1 MKCNGNFRT
10 EYALVNGEEIHIRDY
25 IEGSYATCISNHHEL
40 ISVKGNYNKHHFRHK
55 HSCDVNNSPLS
66 EWHSEWQSHFK
77 YIEVQFPLREG
88 QIKSRRADIVIG
100 DFVIDVQYTN
110 KPGTVVEVQH
120 SPITLDEVNHRN
132 HDYGL
137 HHKKVLWIIDG
148 VGVTLHNNI
157 LVFEKD
163 FWKFDSFLNTSSV
176 YIDIHG
182 IIYAFNPADV
192 KSCSVHVSETI
203 DQVTKK
209 KIIFEIPK
217 LIFVKMLNDGCDIS
231 NLPSIQNKLYIKQQG
246 AGNGKTWGIIQMLAR
261 PEFSHYTR
269 FIYVTKQHSAR
280 FIIYE
285 EFISQQDSLGITNV
299 SKKESSKKYIIQY
312 RNASKIDCSIIIST
326 IDSFMYALGDKQTKE
341 RDLFEGIVRSIC
353 KPLEKEH
360 DKTIIHNTIQKNGK
374 ISYANQ
380 AKLNAHTLY
389 IVDETQDLH
398 ESYADALWAIM
409 KHTNMDVY
417 VVGDKLQSIH
427 FEENAFTNLMTKES
441 NSQTS
446 IVKET
451 PVNCCRRFIH
461 PKLVDFVN
469 EMIPFHDFNLLPIV
483 PWKEYDGK
491 EYEPLEIFPIIKNKG
506 KEIPNIETCVNSFMW
521 KFEKEVCEN
530 FRCPEDFLIVT
541 PWVNSGIS
549 TELINHIDL
558 VIQEFWVKQLQNKEF
573 VSNLNEY
580 WKKHDVD
587 KFNRYSVLHRTEEGS
602 CINLDDSKYATR
614 IVSIHASKGDGRN
627 VVFLID
633 PSLFKLNAF
642 SIKNSLKFYSTLHVA
657 LTRMKEKLYIMHDN
671 DEISN
676 KIKNSM
682 SKTNSPFMSDT
693 LHISEKST
701 YKELSIFITPNTEL
715 FETQKSIEY
724 VNDTDSTKIIDTS
737 HHTIRYWIMRM
748 KTCDILKDGDQLEQI
763 ATIFGYAM
771 GNRSCILHG
780 SWKEYN
786 EDLKKNNNIHC
797 DKCKKRRGFIHDK
810 DLPLHMRRRD
820 ASKFCTQHS
829 EEHNIYDDRSIP
841 LLKLPTQEHHKYVII
856 IQQTIDK
863 IKYNFK
869 TQIPLCPFE
878 LIVQMYMVEVVDR
891 GQYAEITM
899 NELYNV
905 IDIYS
910 KAFKHYMKGHD
921 NCLCKKIFPHNE
933 DKNSLYDYLCS
944 HYEQMESYE
953 KMIQQMKDVY
963 KITHWNFNYKVEFSG
978 EHFHIST
985 MVDFI
990 GYNETTCVI
999 LYIKPNLNNL
1009 NFNDIKYHALLDKFI
1024 VQYCS
1029 EKDDYKYKNKEVVC
1043 CVLSLNQINPY
1054 ILPLQDV
1061 PDMKL
1066 KLGPL
1071 LKQKYERKHSEVK
1084 AFYDYWMVHERIF
1097 DEIDKVFKIVMN
1109 YHKSIDKMVKE
1120 YERQEYTKKIKNAS
1134 YITSVFT
1141 HIQSY
1146 YNGCEDGDHDKTPE
1160 EYIKLLSSDG
1170 KGNLLNLLQSKL
1182 NRFLKEDGFVK

>member
-10 EYALVNGEEIHIRDY
+10 EYAIVDGVEIHIDDY

-40 ISVKGNYNKHHFRHK
+40 IAVKGNYNKHHFRHK
-55 HSCDVNNSPLS
+55 HSCDVNNSSLS
-66 EWHSEWQSHFK
+66 EWHAEWQSHFK
-77 YIEVQFPLREG
+77 YIEVPFPLREG

-148 VGVTLHNNI
+148 FGVTLHNNI

-163 FWKFDSFLNTSSV
+163 FWKFDSFLKTSSV

-182 IIYAFNPADV
+182 ILYAFNPADV
-192 KSCSVHVSETI
+192 KSCSVHVSEGI
-203 DQVTKK
+203 L
-209 KIIFEIPK
+209 K
-217 LIFVKMLNDGCDIS
+217 LIFVQWLNEGRDIS
-231 NLPSIQNKLYIKQQG
+231 NLPCIQNKLYIKQQG

-299 SKKESSKKYIIQY
+299 SEKESSKKYIIQY
-312 RNASKIDCSIIIST
+312 RNASNIDCSIIIST

-341 RDLFEGIVRSIC
+341 RDLFEGIVRSIY
-353 KPLEKEH
+353 KQQIMG
-360 DKTIIHNTIQKNGK
+360 DTIEKNGK

-380 AKLNAHTLY
+380 PKLNAHTLY

-427 FEENAFTNLMTKES
+427 FEENAFTNLMTKKS
-441 NSQTS
+441 DSQTI
-446 IVKET
+446 IVQET

-469 EMIPFHDFNLLPIV
+469 EMIPFGDFNLLPIK
-483 PWKEYDGK
+483 PWKEYDGR
-491 EYEPLEIFPIIKNKG
+491 EYEPLEIFPIIKNQVDKDSN
-506 KEIPNIETCVNSFMW
+506 KKNKVDTYNPNIKACVKEFMW
-521 KFEKEVCEN
+521 RFEKEVCEK

-541 PWVNSGIS
+541 PWVNSGAS
-549 TELINHIDL
+549 VKLINHIDL
-558 VIQEFWVKQLQNKEF
+558 AIQEFWVKQLQNKEF

-580 WKKHDVD
+580 WKDHDVD
-587 KFNRYSVLHRTEEGS
+587 KFNNYSVLHRTTEGT

-614 IVSIHASKGDGRN
+614 IVSIHASKGDGRK

-633 PSLFKLNAF
+633 PSLFKIGAF

-657 LTRMKEKLYIMHDN
+657 LTRMKEKLYIMYDK
-671 DEISN
+671 DEIGT
-676 KIKNSM
+676 KIVNAMK
-682 SKTNSPFMSDT
+682 KTKSPFMTDI
-693 LHISEKST
+693 LYISGTSK
-701 YKELSIFITPNTEL
+701 YKDLSIFITPTTEL
-715 FETQKSIEY
+715 FKTQQLVQYIGD
-724 VNDTDSTKIIDTS
+724 VDSTNIIDSS
-737 HHTIRYWIMRM
+737 HHNIRYWIMLM
-748 KTCDILKDGDQLEQI
+748 KTYDILKDGDKLQQI
-763 ATIFGYAM
+763 YTILRNAM
-771 GNRSCILHG
+771 DRNSVSINT
-780 SWKEYN
+780 WIEYN
-786 EDLKKNNNIHC
+786 SYLHHT
-797 DKCKKRRGFIHDK
+797 R
-810 DLPLHMRRRD
+810 PLV
-820 ASKFCTQHS
+820 
-829 EEHNIYDDRSIP
+829 YIP
-841 LLKLPTQEHHKYVII
+841 LLKLPTHEHRRYVDILE
-856 IQQTIDK
+856 QTIVK
-863 IKYNFK
+863 IKYNFNA
-869 TQIPLCPFE
+869 QNPLCPFE
-878 LIVQMYMVEVVDR
+878 LIVQMYMVEVVDK
-891 GQYAEITM
+891 GQYTKITM
-899 NELYNV
+899 NELYNA
-905 IDIYS
+905 IDIYD
-910 KAFKHYMKGHD
+910 KVFKHYMKGHD
-921 NCLCKKIFPHNE
+921 TCLCKKIFDHHE
-933 DKNSLYDYLCS
+933 HKNSLSDYLCS

-953 KMIQQMKDVY
+953 KIVQQLKDAY
-963 KITHWNFNYKVEFSG
+963 KIKSWNVNHNVNFEGK
-978 EHFHIST
+978 HFHLKSNFD
-985 MVDFI
+985 VI
-990 GYNETTCVI
+990 GYNKETCVI
-999 LYIKPNLNNL
+999 LYIKPSLNNL
-1009 NFNDIKYHALLDKFI
+1009 NFNDIKYQATLDKFI
-1024 VQYCS
+1024 VQHCS
-1029 EKDDYKYKNKEVVC
+1029 EKDDSRYKNKEVVC

-1071 LKQKYERKHSEVK
+1071 LKQKYERKHAEVK
-1084 AFYDYWMVHERIF
+1084 AFYDYWMNQYES
-1097 DEIDKVFKIVMN
+1097 IDKVVQ
-1109 YHKSIDKMVKE
+1109 E
-1120 YERQEYTKKIKNAS
+1120 YKRQEDDKQIKNAS
-1134 YITSVFT
+1134 YITAVFT
-1141 HIQSY
+1141 DIQSY

-1160 EYIKLLSSDG
+1160 EYIKVLSSDG